1 VTLSGLEG
9 EVALVT
15 GGGRGFGRAISIAL
29 AQAGASVGVIARS
42 RDQIDEVAA
51 AIGAAGGQAL
61 AMPCDVADRAQVADA
76 VAAVTRRFGPV
87 SFLVNNAG
95 IAGPYGPIAETD
107 PDAWWQAQKIHL
119 YAPLLFSSAVL
130 PGMLARG
137 GGRIVNVASRAA
149 IMFQPGLSAYVVGK
163 ASQVKF
169 TEHLDAET
177 RDRGVRAFAIQPGDA
192 PTDFAHAT
200 INDSGA
206 KAHLPGMLEIL
217 GKWVDEVDPAP
228 VLEKCAGKV
237 VEIAA
242 GRWDRVAGQYLDV
255 DWDWSTTAVIERH
268 TRHD

>member
-1 VTLSGLEG
+1 MSGLEG

-15 GGGRGFGRAISIAL
+15 GGGRGFGRAISMAL
-29 AQAGASVGVIARS
+29 ASAGASVGVIARS
-42 RDQIDEVAA
+42 RDQIDEVAG
-51 AIGAAGGQAL
+51 AIESAGGRAL
-61 AMPCDVADRAQVADA
+61 AVTCDVTDRAQVADA
-76 VAAVTRRFGPV
+76 VAAVSRRFGPV

-137 GGRIVNVASRAA
+137 GGRIVNIASRAA

-163 ASQVKF
+163 SAQVKF

-177 RDRGVRAFAIQPGDA
+177 RDKGVRAFALQPGDA
-192 PTDFAHAT
+192 PTEFAHAT
-200 INDSGA
+200 INDPGA
-206 KAHLPGMLEIL
+206 KEHLPGMLEIL
-217 GKWVDEVDPAP
+217 GKWVDEVDPRP
-228 VLEKCAGKV
+228 VLDKCAEKV
-237 VEIAA
+237 VAIAE
-242 GRWDRVAGQYLDV
+242 GRWDRIAGQYLDV
-255 DWDWSTTAVIERH
+255 DWDWSTTAATERQ